1 MLGGAIN
8 YIATEFGRIAWRESG
23 ARRPL
28 LLPQRYGATPSNTY
42 DAGGQRMRR
51 SGVRRDRRPRH
62 QARPPNDHGGCPRK
76 DDRHSVEP
84 TPILAQTSG
93 IAGLH
98 RSRGLIDRAHRP
110 GCFAAPSCGLLT
122 RNRK

>member
-1 MLGGAIN
+1 MKLEPHNSDNGGAIMLGSPIN
-8 YIATEFGRIAWRESG
+8 YIARELGRIAWRENG

-28 LLPQRYGATPSNTY
+28 LLPQRYWAMPSNTY
-42 DAGGQRMRR
+42 
-51 SGVRRDRRPRH
+51 
-62 QARPPNDHGGCPRK
+62 NDHGEYPRK

-84 TPILAQTSG
+84 APILAQTSG

-98 RSRGLIDRAHRP
+98 RSGGLIDRAHRP